1 MNSLFAVP
9 RARLARLGCAVALCS
24 ASFPSIAADA
34 AASSPLRPVLVTG
47 VIAPRTLGSEF
58 AATSIITREDLER
71 SGVRDLPS
79 ALAQLGVVQ
88 LEQLGGSGT
97 LATVRLRG
105 ADSRD
110 TLVLIDGVPI
120 TDVTSGLAAISQ
132 IPTDAIERIEVV
144 RGNLSALYGANATGG
159 VVQIFTRR
167 GSGGF
172 SAALHAGAGNM
183 TTRAASASIGAGDGM
198 FRGRLS
204 VGGER
209 TRGFSAANPQ
219 LAPNANPDD
228 DGNRRRHAALALDAT
243 LNEGQELGA
252 DFNYF
257 SGKALYDDP
266 SSFATPVDTHVSETT
281 QRALVLRGSHRLT
294 TDWSLGWRVGAN
306 DEQRENFT
314 VGAFG
319 PFDFGNELH
328 NRQAVIDLTGKP
340 LAGLTVQLGG
350 EGLRQSTDNPSYTR
364 TSRRTRTLRAGVA
377 FDAGW
382 GGLQLNLRGDDT
394 SDFGRANTGLLGSR
408 LQLSPELSV
417 LATLSS
423 SFTPPTLDFL
433 FFDCSPFGYA
443 CSNPDL
449 RPERARNADLALQWQ
464 DAGALLRATLFG
476 ARYKNKIANDANFVP
491 QNIDSARNR
500 GVELTARTQLGAWRL
515 GGEATFQDPS
525 DDATGQQLLRRPRQ
539 LLALRAGYEAGGWSA
554 DAALK
559 RVGSRPDNGA
569 VMLAA
574 YTVLDASARWRIN
587 ADWSLQT
594 TLENL
599 FDREFQP
606 VSGYNGRPRGVFVQL
621 GWQLH

>member
-1 MNSLFAVP
+1 MNPSLKVP
-9 RARLARLGCAVALCS
+9 RTRLSRLGCAVALCC
-24 ASFPSIAADA
+24 ASISSIAADA
-34 AASSPLRPVLVTG
+34 DASSTLRPVVVTG
-47 VIAPRTLGSEF
+47 LIAPRTLGSEF
-58 AATSIITREDLER
+58 AATSVITREDIER

-79 ALAQLGVVQ
+79 ALSRLGVVQ
-88 LEQLGGSGT
+88 LEQLGGPGT

-120 TDVTSGLAAISQ
+120 TDVTSGLAAIAQ

-144 RGNLSALYGANATGG
+144 RGNLSALHGANATGG
-159 VVQIFTRR
+159 VIQVFTRR
-167 GSGGF
+167 GGGF
-172 SAALHAGAGNM
+172 TAAVNAGVGNM
-183 TTRAASASIGAGDGM
+183 ATRAANASIGAGDGM

-209 TRGFSAANPQ
+209 SDGFSAANPQ
-219 LAPNANPDD
+219 IAPNANPDD
-228 DGNRRRHAALALDAT
+228 DGNRRRNAALALDAT
-243 LNEGQELGA
+243 LAEGQELGA

-266 SSFATPVDTHVSETT
+266 SSFATPTDTHLSETT
-281 QRALVLRGSHRLT
+281 QRALALRGSHRLLP
-294 TDWSLGWRVGAN
+294 DWTLAWRAGAN
-306 DEQRENFT
+306 DEKRENFT

-350 EGLRQSTDNPSYTR
+350 EQLRQSTDNPTYTQ
-364 TSRRTRTLRAGVA
+364 TSRRTNTLRAGA
-377 FDAGW
+377 SFDADW
-382 GGLQLNLRGDDT
+382 GGLQLNLRRDDT
-394 SDFGRANTGLLGSR
+394 SDFGGANTGLLGAR
-408 LQLSPELSV
+408 FNLGRELSV
-417 LATLSS
+417 LTTLSS

-443 CSNPDL
+443 CSNPNL
-449 RPERARNADLALQWQ
+449 VPERARNADLALQWQ
-464 DAGALLRATLFG
+464 GEGALLRATLFG
-476 ARYKNKIANDANFVP
+476 ARYENKIANDANFVP

-500 GVELTARTQLGAWRL
+500 GIELTARTQLGAWRL
-515 GGEATFQDPS
+515 DGEATFQDPS

-539 LLALRAGYEAGGWSA
+539 LLALRAGYDADAWSA

-559 RVGSRPDNGA
+559 RVGSRPDNGG
-569 VMLAA
+569 VTLEA

-587 ADWSLQT
+587 ADWSLQA

-599 FDREFQP
+599 FDREYQP
-606 VSGYNGRPRGVFVQL
+606 VYGYNGRPRGVFVQL
-621 GWQLH
+621 GWQLR